1 MSAGALAIC
10 LLDELAPALTG
21 RTTPFLLGIS
31 GVQGSGKSTLADHL
45 TQQAGHFD
53 AVTLSLD
60 DVYLTRRERETLAR
74 HVHPLFATRGVPGTH
89 DVALLHA
96 TLDALATASPTAPA
110 LLPRFDK
117 GQDDRLPSHQWPRI
131 ETPPRLIV
139 LEGWCLGVPPQTDS
153 ALTAPI
159 NALERDEDPHGH
171 WRGHVNA
178 QLAGPY
184 AALWQRLDHL
194 LLLQAPSFD
203 IVARWRDEQELTL
216 RDRAAPQA
224 MDAVTLQRFI
234 AHYERLSHHAL
245 ACLPAL
251 ADTVATLD
259 ALRNIHHIT
268 SRTAAALKTPHT
280 FSDKPAAPAA

>member
-1 MSAGALAIC
+1 MSAGALAIR

-21 RTTPFLLGIS
+21 HTTPFLLGIS
-31 GVQGSGKSTLADHL
+31 GVQGSGKSTLAAHL
-45 TQQAGHFD
+45 TQHAGHFD
-53 AVTLSLD
+53 AVTISLD

-89 DVALLHA
+89 DLALLHA

-139 LEGWCLGVPPQTDS
+139 LEGWCLGVPPQADS
-153 ALTAPI
+153 ALPAPI

-178 QLAGPY
+178 QLSGPY

-194 LLLQAPSFD
+194 LLLHAPSFD
-203 IVARWRDEQELTL
+203 IVTRWRDEQEHAL
-216 RDRAAPQA
+216 RHRAAPQA
-224 MDAVTLQRFI
+224 MDTDTLQRFI
-234 AHYERLSHHAL
+234 AHYERLSRHAL

-251 ADTVATLD
+251 ADTVVTLD
-259 ALRNIHHIT
+259 ADRSIHHIT
-268 SRTAAALKTPHT
+268 SRTAAALKTLHT
-280 FSDKPAAPAA
+280 TSDKPAAPAA